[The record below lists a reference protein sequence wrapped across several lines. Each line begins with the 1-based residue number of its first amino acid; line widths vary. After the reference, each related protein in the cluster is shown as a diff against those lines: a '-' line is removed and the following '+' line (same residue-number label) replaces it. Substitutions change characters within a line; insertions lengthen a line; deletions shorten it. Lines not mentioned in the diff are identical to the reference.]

1 MAGNPLMNK
10 LKGLL
15 GGGTKGKPGL
25 IGGGGGVQKK
35 ASHKWTKWPTAP
47 TAPTAPA
54 TPATPTSFFTKQTMT
69 IIVMILLVI
78 FVILLVVYF
87 KPHKMFG
94 GAVRD
99 TDVDKFVNI
108 YKISVDADKDDPSGL
123 DPGLACVY
131 RTFKTMGC
139 LVTGDDLTTD
149 KDPSIRHL
157 HFMTVLDVN
166 KLNSYTDLVIS
177 NKTVYDAFKN
187 DMVGQLL
194 HVRTINI
201 NSVDGDDNN
210 VIVDDDKYYVYTT
223 TNQTLNEFVDAINN
237 TTTIIDPRK
246 LRDAINTYDNDVANE
261 NNIIAQQLLD
271 AEVAR
276 KRVADAQDAQAAKDA
291 QDAQDVKDAPDAL
304 KVTIDYDN
312 CVRNLFKALGIDMVA
327 LVNAIDPDDAL
338 DQETLGT
345 GMDAFYSQLVRFD
358 KITIFIDTNKDY
370 LSNPQMAALD
380 LDPDDNT
387 VASNM
392 KAGFMS
398 TWTMESAFDTSITPG
413 IFTLFATT
421 VMRDNFIAN
430 PKAKLDE

>member
-177 NKTVYDAFKN
+177 NKTVYDAFKT

-246 LRDAINTYDNDVANE
+246 LRDAIEKYDNDVANE
-261 NNIIAQQLLD
+261 KAEDEQKLLD
-271 AEVAR
+271 AQAVL
-276 KRVADAQDAQAAKDA
+276 DAQAAKDA
-291 QDAQDVKDAPDAL
+291 QDAQDVKDAQDAKDDPDAL
-304 KVTIDYDN
+304 KVTIDYN
-312 CVRNLFKALGIDMVA
+312 VYVRTLFT
-327 LVNAIDPDDAL
+327 AL
-338 DQETLGT
+338 DINMDTLVRPVVPDTDKAGVT
-345 GMDAFYSQLVRFD
+345 VGIIAFYSQL
-358 KITIFIDTNKDY
+358 ITIEMLTSFIDTNKDY
-370 LSNPQMAALD
+370 LANTLRAPLKLGSN
-380 LDPDDNT
+380 DNT
-387 VASNM
+387 VASIM
-392 KAGFMS
+392 RKVFMD
-398 TWTMESAFDTSITPG
+398 TFENESGLETSG
-413 IFTLFATT
+413 SLDIFRSFASSLI
-421 VMRDNFIAN
+421 NSSFIEN
-430 PKAKLDE
+430 ETDKLDE